1 MFGEQV
7 MQMILKEWKGKLP
20 QIAEDAFIAEDAV
33 LIGDV
38 HVASGASIWYGCIL
52 RADTGRIVIG
62 EGSNVQDGTIMHCDK
77 GYDVVVG
84 RGVTIGHGAIV
95 HGCTIGDRTLI
106 GMGAVILNGAV
117 IGSDCVIGAGALVT
131 GKSVIPDGSMVLGSP
146 AVVRRPVTE
155 EEKAASLRNA
165 RHYVEEGKKYAAF
178 FRKEN

>member
-1 MFGEQV
+1 MFGEQL

-77 GYDVVVG
+77 
-84 RGVTIGHGAIV
+84 
-95 HGCTIGDRTLI
+95 
-106 GMGAVILNGAV
+106 
-117 IGSDCVIGAGALVT
+117 
-131 GKSVIPDGSMVLGSP
+131 
-146 AVVRRPVTE
+146 
-155 EEKAASLRNA
+155 
-165 RHYVEEGKKYAAF
+165 
-178 FRKEN
+178 